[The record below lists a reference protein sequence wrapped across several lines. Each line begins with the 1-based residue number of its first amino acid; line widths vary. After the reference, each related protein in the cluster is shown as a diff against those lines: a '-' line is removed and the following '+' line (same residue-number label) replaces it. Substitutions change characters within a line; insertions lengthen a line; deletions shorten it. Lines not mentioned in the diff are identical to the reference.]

1 MQILTDGLV
10 LREQTV
16 GESDRLITVLT
27 RSAGVVRAFARGARN
42 MKNKSAAA
50 TQALSYSEFAIF
62 RGRESNVID
71 SADVKKVFFGLRQ
84 DLNRLTLAQYFCE
97 LAATLAPQE
106 ENGEA
111 YLRLLLNAMHFL
123 ENGTRPPRIIKS
135 AVEMRI
141 MALSGY
147 MPDLVGCSGCG
158 CYESDPMWFSLRG
171 GNITCGKCRI
181 NDGSASVV
189 LTPGVLAALRH
200 TIYAPFPKLFSFE
213 LSEEGQRMLEN
224 ASERYVTTQLERSF
238 KTLDFYRRVA
248 QT

>member
-1 MQILTDGLV
+1 MQLLTDGLV
-10 LREQTV
+10 LREQAA

-27 RSAGVVRAFARGARN
+27 RSSGVVRAFARGARN
-42 MKNKSAAA
+42 LKNKSAAA
-50 TQALSYSEFAIF
+50 TQTLSYSEFSIF
-62 RGRESNVID
+62 CGRESNTID
-71 SADVKKVFFGLRQ
+71 SADVKKVFFGVRK

-97 LAATLAPQE
+97 LGAALAPQE
-106 ENGEA
+106 ENAED

-123 ENGTRPPRIIKS
+123 ENGSRSPRIIKA

-147 MPDLVGCSGCG
+147 QPDLVGCSGCG
-158 CYESDPMWFSLRG
+158 CYESDPMYFSLKG
-171 GNITCGKCRI
+171 GVITCGKCRRP
-181 NDGSASVV
+181 DGPAVV

-200 TIYAPFPKLFSFE
+200 TVYAPFPKLFSFD
-213 LSEEGQRMLEN
+213 LSEEGQRLLES
-224 ASERYVTTQLERSF
+224 ASERYVLNQLERSF